1 MHTQPQTDQSP
12 IAMTD
17 AHKQPFVHL
26 AYRKIMLDHLPL
38 RELARRVKAAE
49 VVLGAPIRVFFG
61 GMARDRQGTLLDLTH
76 GGWHELQ
83 VERHTRQRYFPLL
96 DPGETRVIRPEQD
109 VWDNLVLLQPESLEE
124 EREQQ
129 A

>member
-1 MHTQPQTDQSP
+1 MQQN
-12 IAMTD
+12 

-26 AYRKIMLDHLPL
+26 AYRKIMIDGLSL
-38 RELARRVKAAE
+38 RDLCQRVKAAA
-49 VVLGAPIRVFFG
+49 VVLGAPGKVFYSG
-61 GMARDRQGTLLDLTH
+61 TARDREGTLVDLTH

-83 VERHTRQRYFPLL
+83 VEQHPRQRYFPLL

-109 VWDNLVLLQPESLEE
+109 VWEHLVLFQPASEGEE
-124 EREQQ
+124 EQ